1 MLASHKFPG
10 AGTARQAA
18 IRDERFMPETVR
30 GTSRYDKQPSVVV
43 PGPHRVWKGL
53 EGWQQV
59 DRHASDGGKRAPL
72 VAVDT
77 YPGVDLAELAAEI
90 RAALPHYA
98 VIKVED
104 AAAKPIREID
114 RIEPDPRPRVRRDQ
128 PPRHS

>member
-1 MLASHKFPG
+1 M
-10 AGTARQAA
+10 
-18 IRDERFMPETVR
+18 TVR

-43 PGPHRVWKGL
+43 PGPHRVWKGP

-98 VIKVED
+98 VINVED
-104 AAAKPIREID
+104 AAAID
-114 RIEPDPRPRVRRDQ
+114 AAGQARAEAVCRYGHRGLR
-128 PPRHS
+128 